1 MKPARERSA
10 DHEDRRQ
17 PARRPGQGDFLLRE
31 LSTLKGQVDADS
43 QEVQVMC
50 EATVY
55 LGNGGEEKEIMRDV
69 VLVQPEDD
77 AWLLVSLLG
86 EQKLVRG
93 TINRVDFL
101 KHTVHL
107 SQPPETAVE
116 S

>member
-1 MKPARERSA
+1 
-10 DHEDRRQ
+10 
-17 PARRPGQGDFLLRE
+17 
-31 LSTLKGQVDADS
+31 
-43 QEVQVMC
+43 MC

-55 LGNGGEEKEIMRDV
+55 LTDDGQEKEIMREV
-69 VLVQPEDD
+69 VLVQPEGD

-93 TINRVDFL
+93 TIKKLDFL

-107 SQPPETAVE
+107 SQPQEPAVG

>member
-1 MKPARERSA
+1 
-10 DHEDRRQ
+10 
-17 PARRPGQGDFLLRE
+17 
-31 LSTLKGQVDADS
+31 
-43 QEVQVMC
+43 MC

-55 LGNGGEEKEIMRDV
+55 LTEDGQEKEIMRDV
-69 VLVQPEDD
+69 MLLQPEGD

-93 TINRVDFL
+93 TIKKLDFL

-107 SQPPETAVE
+107 SQSQEPAVG